1 MVQQILGKIGG
12 NGRTGVLELTK
23 IYKKIINVVFF
34 LQILKKVRKMSN
46 ARV

>member
-12 NGRTGVLELTK
+12 NGRTGVLELIK
-23 IYKKIINVVFF
+23 IYKKNNKCSFF
-34 LQILKKVRKMSN
+34 LQVLKRVREMSS